1 MELEFFLNYIT
12 YTTHV
17 DRTLWTFTLFLTL
30 SVQKKNIFKTLN
42 SDCLP
47 FTWANRSGKMEGK
60 IQKW

>member
-30 SVQKKNIFKTLN
+30 SVQKKNHFQDTK
-42 SDCLP
+42 
-47 FTWANRSGKMEGK
+47 
-60 IQKW
+60 